1 MNEFADEAEQL
12 RSAAPE
18 DGATDTL
25 PAPAWE
31 ATGHRCVDEVL
42 ASLDPLTTMP
52 VSEHVAV
59 FEAAHDRLRS
69 ALADAGDD
77 RRD

>member
-1 MNEFADEAEQL
+1 MNEFADEVEQP
-12 RSAAPE
+12 RPAAPE
-18 DGATDTL
+18 DGATHTT
-25 PAPAWE
+25 PAPTWE
-31 ATGHRCVDEVL
+31 PTGHPGVDEVL

-69 ALADAGDD
+69 ALADAGED